1 MEYCSL
7 NYKDFKRTVT
17 KKFTELQENVKR
29 QFKELR
35 NKIFKEKEFF
45 TQRLKLFLKKNQILK
60 LKNSVNE
67 RKNTLESNENRA
79 EHLKEINGK
88 HKDRNL
94 ETMQVEKEKEL
105 RSLKKI
111 KSFYDNY
118 LTLLRRAV
126 LE

>member
-1 MEYCSL
+1 
-7 NYKDFKRTVT
+7 
-17 KKFTELQENVKR
+17 
-29 QFKELR
+29 
-35 NKIFKEKEFF
+35 
-45 TQRLKLFLKKNQILK
+45 
-60 LKNSVNE
+60 
-67 RKNTLESNENRA
+67 
-79 EHLKEINGK
+79 LKEINGK